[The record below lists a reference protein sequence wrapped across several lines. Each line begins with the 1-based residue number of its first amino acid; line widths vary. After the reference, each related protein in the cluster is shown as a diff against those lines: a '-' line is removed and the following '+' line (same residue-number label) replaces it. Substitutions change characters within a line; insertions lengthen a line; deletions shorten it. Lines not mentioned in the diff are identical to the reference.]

1 MATVSEARRRANEKY
16 NAKNYEEIKVRVSKG
31 KKEKIQSRASSA
43 GQSVNSFINSAI
55 DEKMNQTPGAAPQQ
69 SNSQTVESGDGY
81 YNAEL
86 FEAIREAVKQHGG
99 DLLGFIDDSIKAHLK
114 AYPSIMKLKSMEE
127 ELYSTQKSA
136 RKRVGI
142 EEPEESEKQEDSFS
156 NLSEDEIMEKFRE
169 IGRLRNL
176 ASKNDDSQKE

>member
-1 MATVSEARRRANEKY
+1 MSTVSEARRRANEKY

-55 DEKMNQTPGAAPQQ
+55 DEKMNQATGAAPQQ

-99 DLLGFIDDSIKAHLK
+99 ELFGFIDDAITDRLK
-114 AYPSIMKLKSMEE
+114 AYPSIMKLKRMEA
-127 ELYSTQKSA
+127 ELYAAQQSA
-136 RKRVGI
+136 RNRVGI
-142 EEPEESEKQEDSFS
+142 EEPDESEKQEDSFS
-156 NLSEDEIMEKFRE
+156 DLSEDEIIEKFQKVGE
-169 IGRLRNL
+169 LRKLNL
-176 ASKNDDSQKE
+176 QNKES

>member
-1 MATVSEARRRANEKY
+1 MGGKTSYQSIKQ
-16 NAKNYEEIKVRVSKG
+16 YEDKAYDKVLIRMPKG
-31 KKEKIQSRASSA
+31 RKAEIQSRAESN

-55 DEKMNQTPGAAPQQ
+55 DEKMNQAPDAAPKQ
-69 SNSQTVESGDGY
+69 SNSQPVESGDGY